1 MNCSTPGLAVGFS
14 WTRDQT
20 QVSYTGRQIFTTEPP
35 RKLSLWCFITAAL
48 ANILPPICLPHLGF
62 PGGSA
67 GKESPCNAGD
77 LGSIPGLGRSSGE
90 GKGYPLQYCGQENSM
105 DYKVHG
111 VTKSQ
116 TWLSEF
122 HFHFA
127 PELLQLGVW
136 PHPCYQ
142 TAHLR
147 APQHVTWLITP
158 SFLEIFFH
166 LASWTSHYPGFPLTS
181 LSLTM
186 SSVSLFYFFIPDSLY
201 SETLYSSSFCWFFVC
216 LVGWLAGFL
225 PRIIIIKHLCILS
238 L

>member
-1 MNCSTPGLAVGFS
+1 MNCSTPGLPVGFS

-20 QVSYTGRQIFTTEPP
+20 RVSYTGRQIFTTEPP

-48 ANILPPICLPHLGF
+48 ANSLPPICLPHLGF

-77 LGSIPGLGRSSGE
+77 LGSIPGLGRSPGE
-90 GKGYPLQYCGQENSM
+90 GKGYSLQYCGQENSM

-136 PHPCYQ
+136 PHRCYQ

-147 APQHVTWLITP
+147 APQHVTWLIIP
-158 SFLEIFFH
+158 SFLEICSTWLLRHHTLLVFLLPH
-166 LASWTSHYPGFPLTS
+166 CHWPCLL
-181 LSLTM
+181 
-186 SSVSLFYFFIPDSLY
+186 SLY
-201 SETLYSSSFCWFFVC
+201 STFSSLISYTLKLSIPLPFVGFLFVW
-216 LVGWLAGFL
+216 LVGWLAFYQE
-225 PRIIIIKHLCILS
+225 LS